1 LENQGTESEVTEKK
15 LHVLV
20 VDDNRDAA
28 DSLCTLLRLWGH
40 DCRAAYNEEAGLEAA
55 CDYRP
60 DCLMLDIDMP
70 GLKGYTLARRVRT
83 QPGLDR
89 VKLVGLTVYSDE
101 VHVHCAQEAGF
112 DFHFSKPIEHLGIK
126 RLKRL
131 MDTLDELVRIA
142 GKAEEMTRQ
151 NVALASETREL
162 VKEVKEEMTE
172 VQEDIREI
180 KEDVK
185 ELKKEVREVKEE
197 RAKEHPR
204 DGDGPKPDSQAEG
217 TSSLD

>member
-1 LENQGTESEVTEKK
+1 MTEKK

-40 DCRAAYNEEAGLEAA
+40 DCRAAYNEEAGLQAA

-83 QPGLDR
+83 EPGLDR
-89 VKLVGLTVYSDE
+89 VKLVALTDYSDE
-101 VHVHCAQEAGF
+101 VHVHCAHETGF

-142 GKAEEMTRQ
+142 GKVEEMTRQ
-151 NVALASETREL
+151 NVALAARRGNWF
-162 VKEVKEEMTE
+162 KEVKEEMRG
-172 VQEDIREI
+172 V
-180 KEDVK
+180 KEDV
-185 ELKKEVREVKEE
+185 RESRK
-197 RAKEHPR
+197 
-204 DGDGPKPDSQAEG
+204 
-217 TSSLD
+217 T